1 MDEEIHAIEKN
12 NTWELTDLPK
22 SKQIIGVK
30 WVYKTKC
37 NAEGKVEK
45 HKARLVVKGYKQKHG
60 IDYEETFVP
69 VARMETVRA
78 ILAIAAQYKLK
89 FHQMD
94 VKLEVQVSMHLN
106 SIDLAFAI
114 KYMEKYQYGG
124 KGLGKDEQVIIK
136 PITNEKL
143 HKRTSRI
150 GFG

>member
-1 MDEEIHAIEKN
+1 
-12 NTWELTDLPK
+12 
-22 SKQIIGVK
+22 V
-30 WVYKTKC
+30 
-37 NAEGKVEK
+37 
-45 HKARLVVKGYKQKHG
+45 
-60 IDYEETFVP
+60 
-69 VARMETVRA
+69 
-78 ILAIAAQYKLK
+78 
-89 FHQMD
+89 
-94 VKLEVQVSMHLN
+94 LEVQVSMHLN